1 MAFHNSSS
9 HHQYYKSEDSLRK
22 PLMVALEGGEPIEIF
37 LKSANEETLPEI
49 TYSIMPVLEE
59 IESHPPEKY
68 SEKHLA
74 EIRELLAK
82 QAEKIRV
89 VTYNILFDLF
99 DHKLKD
105 PIHSW
110 AARLLKVVQ
119 SIENMQPDILS
130 LQETYP
136 NQIEDLQKFL
146 GDRYSYF
153 VGAGATGEVNAVFY
167 NKERLEI
174 DLENYGD
181 GLANATLAMPL
192 NPNDEKWLAKVPNLL
207 PPEIEPGRQLTLVHF
222 HDRSTGKKF
231 AVVNTHLTFFRLN
244 AREDQAHFIAEI
256 VQKLH
261 ALNKPVIVTGDLN
274 TFSNAPDREFSFFD
288 GTRVCQI
295 FERVMK
301 DTRNAALLGRLGPAA
316 TGLRSF
322 VDRDGQGPFGMMD
335 ENPDVIL
342 DHIYVSPEV
351 SVIINA
357 TETALVDGHFPS
369 DHLPVIADIVLP

>member
-1 MAFHNSSS
+1 MGFHNSPS

-22 PLMVALEGGEPIEIF
+22 PITVALEEGPLEIALEENF
-37 LKSANEETLPEI
+37 NEEPFPEI
-49 TYSIMPVLEE
+49 TYSIMPVLEQ

-74 EIRELLAK
+74 EIRELLAR

-105 PIHSW
+105 PIYSW
-110 AARLLKVVQ
+110 ASRLPKVVQ
-119 SIENMQPDILS
+119 SVENMQPDILC
-130 LQETYP
+130 LQETYL

-146 GDRYSYF
+146 GDRYNYF

-167 NKERLEI
+167 NKERFEI

-181 GLANATLAMPL
+181 ELTNATLAMPL
-192 NPNDEKWLAKVPNLL
+192 NPKDEKQLAKIPNLL
-207 PPEIEPGRQLTLVHF
+207 PPETEPGRQLTLVHF
-222 HDRSTGKKF
+222 LDRITGKKF
-231 AVVNTHLTFFRLN
+231 AVVNTHLTYFRLN

-261 ALNKPVIVTGDLN
+261 ALNTPVIFTGDLN
-274 TFSNAPDREFSFFD
+274 TFSNVSEREFSFLD

-295 FERVMK
+295 FERVLK
-301 DTRNAALLGRLGPAA
+301 DTRNVALLGRLGPAA
-316 TGLRSF
+316 TGLRAF
-322 VDRDGQGPFGMMD
+322 TDRDGQGPFGMD

-342 DHIYVSPEV
+342 DHIFVSPEV
-351 SVIINA
+351 LVIINA
-357 TETALVDGHFPS
+357 TETALVEGHFPS